1 MKRTWQPKKVKRLRK
16 HGFLK
21 LSSTH
26 NGRNVLKRRRAQ
38 GRSQL
43 SVSDEFRKLMKKPKH
58 TLR

>member
-21 LSSTH
+21 LMASH
-26 NGRNVLKRRRAQ
+26 NGRNIVKRRRSR
-38 GRSQL
+38 GRIQI
-43 SVSDEFRKLMKKPKH
+43 SVSDEYRKMLKKPKH